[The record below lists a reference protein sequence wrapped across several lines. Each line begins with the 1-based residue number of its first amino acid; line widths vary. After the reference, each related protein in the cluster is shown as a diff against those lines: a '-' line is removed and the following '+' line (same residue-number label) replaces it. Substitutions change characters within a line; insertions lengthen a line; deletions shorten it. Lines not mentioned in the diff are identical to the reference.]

1 MAHNFLKLNE
11 GKNGIVVIS
20 NHKQLSVPSIKIG
33 KKHTGYVAKAR
44 NLGVY
49 FDQTL
54 NMENFVSN
62 TCQVC
67 YFHLQNIARI
77 RKYLDTHTAK
87 ALVHFCNAVLSGA
100 TGKIIQRLQRV
111 QNAAARVVCLASKSE
126 HITPLLKGLHWL
138 PVHMRVIYKILV
150 LIFKSIKGIAPAYTS
165 SLYVPYCPK
174 RQLRSSNMELLS
186 VPKTKLRSYGD
197 KAFFFMRRKCG
208 ITCHTIDIR
217 NYQSLKNHIYF
228 IYFYL

>member
-1 MAHNFLKLNE
+1 MRKKRKLL
-11 GKNGIVVIS
+11 VIS

-33 KKHTGYVAKAR
+33 EKHIGYVAKAR

-87 ALVHFCNAVLSGA
+87 ALVLALVCSRIDFCSAVLSGA

-126 HITPLLKGLHWL
+126 HITPLLKGLHSL
-138 PVHMRVIYKILV
+138 PVHMRIIYKILV
-150 LIFKSIKGIAPAYTS
+150 LTFKSIKGISPAYIS
-165 SLYVPYCPK
+165 SLLVPYCPK
-174 RQLRSSNMELLS
+174 R
-186 VPKTKLRSYGD
+186 
-197 KAFFFMRRKCG
+197 
-208 ITCHTIDIR
+208 H
-217 NYQSLKNHIYF
+217 
-228 IYFYL
+228 